1 MQWPEWWKWE
11 IEITPHIEKRMVQ
24 RGFNEIDLRTMLH
37 NSLEFIKDREPGRYI
52 ILSKMGI
59 MKWEI
64 IVEPDY
70 DQKLLVVVTAYP
82 LKE

>member
-1 MQWPEWWKWE
+1 MQRPEWWNWE

-37 NSLEFIKDREPGRYI
+37 NYTEFNKDTEPGRYI
-52 ILSKMGI
+52 ILSKMG
-59 MKWEI
+59 KLNWEI

-70 DQKLLVVVTAYP
+70 VQKLLVIVTAYP
-82 LKE
+82 LEE

>member
-1 MQWPEWWKWE
+1 VQWPEWWKWE

-37 NSLEFIKDREPGRYI
+37 NCSEFIKDREPGRYI

-82 LKE
+82 LEE

>member
-37 NSLEFIKDREPGRYI
+37 NYTGYNKGREPGRYI
-52 ILSKMGI
+52 ILSKMG
-59 MKWEI
+59 KLNWEI

-70 DQKLLVVVTAYP
+70 VQKLLVIVTAYP
-82 LKE
+82 LEE